1 MLKTLIA
8 LSGLLLL
15 ASCKTETSVVDGS
28 GFSMLHPSAETRKF
42 IVANDLP
49 FAREVAGH
57 NETCAKQPGCREAQR

>member
-1 MLKTLIA
+1 MSKTLIA

-15 ASCKTETSVVDGS
+15 AGCQTKTSVVDGS

-42 IVANDLP
+42 IVAKDLP

-57 NETCAKQPGCREAQR
+57 NDTCRKQPGCRK